1 MMNKFNKYSDVE
13 KIFNNSELYN
23 QLLSSKN
30 ISWQFNKKELGD
42 YQTPISLVKK
52 VINVLKIN
60 GVELINI
67 IEPTMGKG
75 NFIIELFNNSDGFE
89 SVFGIE
95 KQEEYLLEF
104 AVELKKKFK
113 KEKYDNLK
121 IFDDDIFSI
130 NIENL
135 ITEGVV
141 IIGNPPW
148 VTNSNQSV
156 LKSQN
161 IPQKNNFRLLKGMDA
176 ITGKSNFDISE
187 AIIIKLIQSLIKVKK
202 GYISL
207 LVKNIVIRNL
217 LYYCENLD
225 CKIKDFKMY
234 KFDAKKEFDVNTSA
248 SLLFISVDNEIKNNE
263 MTSICEIY
271 DIDQPETLIDEFGW
285 INNNFVS
292 SIKNYEYGKVIE
304 KVDRASSDKLVWR
317 SGIKHDASKIM
328 EVEYKGDDKY
338 YNKFS
343 DINFEKEPL
352 IYPYLKSSDI
362 GKINNFLSIRKG
374 VIITQKKVGETTDYI
389 KTKYPNIWSHLEKNS
404 EKLDKRGSSIYKNKP
419 RFSIFGVGDYCFKN
433 YKVAISGMYKKSK
446 FSFISPVDNKPVLFD
461 DTVYF
466 LSFEEKSNA
475 LIALAL
481 LNSQLVQSFINAIAF
496 VDNKRP
502 YTKDILMRIDLEK
515 ALENSSLKKINKY
528 LKEEK
533 FKEVTKDELKSFRQL
548 IKTD

>member
-328 EVEYKGDDKY
+328 EVEYKG
-338 YNKFS
+338 
-343 DINFEKEPL
+343 
-352 IYPYLKSSDI
+352 
-362 GKINNFLSIRKG
+362 
-374 VIITQKKVGETTDYI
+374 
-389 KTKYPNIWSHLEKNS
+389 
-404 EKLDKRGSSIYKNKP
+404 
-419 RFSIFGVGDYCFKN
+419 
-433 YKVAISGMYKKSK
+433 
-446 FSFISPVDNKPVLFD
+446 
-461 DTVYF
+461 
-466 LSFEEKSNA
+466 
-475 LIALAL
+475 
-481 LNSQLVQSFINAIAF
+481 
-496 VDNKRP
+496 
-502 YTKDILMRIDLEK
+502 
-515 ALENSSLKKINKY
+515 
-528 LKEEK
+528 
-533 FKEVTKDELKSFRQL
+533 
-548 IKTD
+548 

>member
-1 MMNKFNKYSDVE
+1 MMNKFNKYTDVE
-13 KIFNNSELYN
+13 KIFNNIELYN

-75 NFIIELFNNSDGFE
+75 NFIIELFNNIDGFE

-104 AVELKKKFK
+104 AVELKKNFK
-113 KEKYDNLK
+113 KEKYDKLK
-121 IFDDDIFSI
+121 IYNDDIFSI

-161 IPQKNNFRLLKGMDA
+161 IPQKSNFRLLKGMDA

-202 GYISL
+202 GYVSL

-234 KFDAKKEFDVNTSA
+234 KFDAKKEFGVNTSA

-263 MTSICEIY
+263 ITSICEIY
-271 DIDQPETLIDEFGW
+271 DIDQPDILIDEFGW
-285 INNNFVS
+285 VNNNFVS

-304 KVDRASSDKLVWR
+304 KVDRVSTDKLVWR

-362 GKINNFLSIRKG
+362 GKINNFFSIRKG

-533 FKEVTKDELKSFRQL
+533 FKEVTKDELKCFRQL